1 MLKYVAEEIASI
13 TMRVTGYPIIITDK
27 KAVIIG
33 ADKDNIDRL
42 NDINEASI
50 EVMASGMKKNTV
62 PQNAAN

>member
-42 NDINEASI
+42 NDIHEASI
-50 EVMASGMKKNTV
+50 EVMAS
-62 PQNAAN
+62 